1 MCQIC
6 TQFRPTTHDCDYA
19 NLAATGATQPRA
31 AGEVWSIDQIATQ
44 LTTGYWAH
52 AWGGRGWSAT
62 GNGTIAFDV
71 STSKTITWSG
81 ATMTAD
87 QQRMI
92 GWAFEAWSEATGIT
106 FQRVASGGQIAFSNT
121 GSGAYAGPEYYVGNT
136 TQSATVNIGTAWSA
150 TYGRTIDT
158 YSMVTF
164 VHEIGHALGL
174 GHAGNYNGSA
184 QYGVNRLYDN
194 DTWSSSVM
202 SYFAQSDIGGVDAY
216 PLTPMIA
223 DIVAIQRLYGAG
235 SVRAGDTTYGVGGN
249 VGGYIG
255 AILGQMTGAQPR
267 DGNIWSGASPVAFTL
282 IDTGG
287 RNAINFSTDTA
298 AQTVNLNAGSQSS
311 VYGGTSNMGIARGTV
326 IHDYTAGSGNDT
338 IVGNAAANRL
348 VGGAGNDRLSAM
360 AGNDTLDGGA
370 GNDYLS
376 GYDGN
381 DAVHGGA
388 GDDTLGGDGGNDT
401 LWGGAGRDYLFGGA
415 GNDLVISG
423 GGGDSLLGGDGND
436 YLIADSGDDVIIG
449 GAGGDTLVMN
459 TSVGVRVQL
468 YINGPQ
474 STNQGTDRIT
484 GVEHLTTGAGND
496 SLWGTADSNLIQSGA
511 GNDQIYGFDGNDLLL
526 GGLGDDRIWA
536 GNGNDSIRVEDG
548 ADYVDGGA
556 GADVLELYGAAALR
570 VDLAVTGAQNTG
582 YGLKTLR
589 GIENLTGGSGND
601 TLAGDGL
608 ANVLRGGAGA
618 DVLSGRAGDDVLVGG
633 AGRDVL
639 SGGAGADTFV
649 FASRADSG
657 IGANAD
663 RITDFDALDRIDLR
677 GTGVTA
683 YLGAGAFTGQAGQL
697 RMTATSGQTLL
708 EADLNGDRLADFA
721 LVVVGTGFDAGDLRF

>member
-326 IHDYTAGSGNDT
+326 IQDYTAGSGNDT

-348 VGGAGNDRLSAM
+348 VGGAGNDVIR
-360 AGNDTLDGGA
+360 GGA
-370 GNDYLS
+370 GNDTIEGGHGRNILDGGDGDDSITGGTAGGSIS
-376 GYDGN
+376 GGSGN
-381 DAVHGGA
+381 DRIWITAGDDVVDGGA
-388 GDDTLGGDGGNDT
+388 GS
-401 LWGGAGRDYLFGGA
+401 
-415 GNDLVISG
+415 DLVLIGSNA
-423 GGGDSLLGGDGND
+423 SLK
-436 YLIADSGDDVIIG
+436 
-449 GAGGDTLVMN
+449 
-459 TSVGVRVQL
+459 VQL
-468 YINGPQ
+468 YTTAPQ
-474 STNQGTDRIT
+474 VTNNGTDRFI
-484 GVEHLTTGAGND
+484 GVEHLFTGGGND
-496 SLWGTADSNLIQSGA
+496 SLWGSAAANTIISGT
-511 GNDQIYGFDGNDLLL
+511 GNDMISTMDGNDLVL
-526 GGLGDDRIWA
+526 GGYGDDRIWT
-536 GNGNDSIRVEDG
+536 GSGNDTIRAEPG
-548 ADYVDGGA
+548 ADFIDA
-556 GADVLELYGAAALR
+556 GPGNDVLESVNASPLR
-570 VDLAVTGAQNTG
+570 IDLAQTAPQYTG

-683 YLGAGAFTGQAGQL
+683 YLGAGAFTGQVGQL